1 MIWSNI
7 IGTAGESKRMD
18 FLSRFAISTLVEYSA
33 ATASGTQ
40 QQSRKIMATEI
51 FKYALTGSYVVLVYW
66 LSWVGMRKTR
76 DISGFAIG
84 NKDMSPY
91 LIGITLAAS
100 IASTATFV
108 INPGFVYVHGLS
120 AYLHYGVAGSLG
132 ILSAFL
138 VLSRG
143 FLRLGEEARAVTIPD
158 WIYHRYHHRG
168 FSLFFAFINLLSVS
182 FVVLILVGCSLL
194 MTGIFPIEQKTAL
207 LVVLIFVFSYV
218 LMGGTYAHAYTNTLQ
233 GIMMILVTLVL
244 FVQGLKYFD
253 GGFFAALRSVG
264 EGYAASYNPDSN
276 LYYDFFS
283 VFGSGFVI
291 TFALM
296 LQPHILTKVLYLRSE
311 ADIGKFI
318 GTTVVVGTLFTLI
331 LMVGF
336 YARIAGLDIPAQD
349 TVVREYLLFEFSGTV
364 AGELTLTFIFITL
377 LAAGMSTLDGILVSL
392 SAMVVNDI
400 VTPLTG
406 SSAKGLAW
414 SRWVLVAVGVLGLL
428 VAWNPPALI
437 GLFAQK
443 GVYGLAAASVVPMLF
458 GVLVKGRIPL
468 WIAAGAAFIGLLTH
482 FYLNLFGGV
491 VNPAVSASY
500 AIVLS
505 GFLAGISLLASRAL
519 AGSDE
524 KCSAEA

>member
-1 MIWSNI
+1 M
-7 IGTAGESKRMD
+7 T
-18 FLSRFAISTLVEYSA
+18 SA
-33 ATASGTQ
+33 
-40 QQSRKIMATEI
+40 EI
-51 FKYALTGSYVVLVYW
+51 FKYALSAAYVILVYG
-66 LSWVGMRKTR
+66 LSWVGMRRTK

-120 AYLHYGVAGSLG
+120 AYVHYGVAGSAG
-132 ILSAFL
+132 ILTAFL

-143 FLRLGEEARAVTIPD
+143 FLKLGEENKSLTIPQ

-168 FSLFFAFINLLSVS
+168 FSLFFAFINLLSIS

-207 LVVLIFVFSYV
+207 IAILVFVFSYV

-233 GIMMILVTLVL
+233 GIMMLMVTLLL
-244 FVQGLKYFD
+244 FVQGFYYFNGD
-253 GGFFAALRSVG
+253 IFQSLRDISP
-264 EGYAASYNPDSN
+264 SYGAIFNSDSN

-283 VFGSGFVI
+283 VFGGGFIV

-336 YARIAGLDIPAQD
+336 YARLAGLDIPAQD
-349 TVVREYLLFEFSGTV
+349 TVVREYLLNEFSGTPL
-364 AGELTLTFIFITL
+364 GELILTFIFITL

-400 VTPLTG
+400 VTPL
-406 SSAKGLAW
+406 SKNKSNGLAW
-414 SRWVLVAVGVLGLL
+414 SRWTLIVVGIIGLAI
-428 VAWNPPALI
+428 AWNPPPLI

-443 GVYGLAAASVVPMLF
+443 GVYGLAAASLVPMLF
-458 GVLVKGRIPL
+458 GVLIRKPL
-468 WIAAGAAFIGLLTH
+468 PLPLIASASFIALLIH
-482 FYLNLFGGV
+482 FYLNLLGGV

-500 AIVLS
+500 AIIASCLYTLI
-505 GFLAGISLLASRAL
+505 GMSLLSLTKR
-519 AGSDE
+519 E
-524 KCSAEA
+524 K